1 MDAKVILWFEF
12 NYSQGRKLFL
22 QKTPMISTTLTSID
36 SLLWWRISAVIGWIS
51 CLLRGW
57 RHQGTAS
64 FPESSIVKMW
74 IHSSVVHSV
83 IGSTVKQHTRSAAA
97 ATRAS
102 CGAVSGPR
110 WAATADKTPRGAYSW
125 GALVRGS
132 GWFLCALSVLKE
144 KQYIT
149 NKIVQSQRVNLI

>member
-1 MDAKVILWFEF
+1 MTWLSLTILKDETNSSKDANDKYDFDIDRQFIVMTYIGCDWL
-12 NYSQGRKLFL
+12 NFL
-22 QKTPMISTTLTSID
+22 PTE
-36 SLLWWRISAVIGWIS
+36 
-51 CLLRGW
+51 GW

-64 FPESSIVKMW
+64 FPESFIVKMW

-132 GWFLCALSVLKE
+132 GWFLCALSVKE